1 MGTVTAA
8 RNRFK
13 WREVNRSLDEISNLK
28 LTIFSV
34 VRRQLWLQHNEPTL
48 SKAEAYD
55 KARKEFYKFRLLED
69 TERRVAREEA
79 LYTGAQFGPSAMEIG
94 MKLED
99 AEYERWKVWAGKQV
113 EIAKQKQAAMYTGTD
128 TGDLSKAD
136 DADIEGAMEEVS
148 SSIPAQGQSAA
159 GGAIA
164 RP

>member
-1 MGTVTAA
+1 MEKG
-8 RNRFK
+8 K
-13 WREVNRSLDEISNLK
+13 SLMIRSLDVK
-28 LTIFSV
+28 PTTPSV
-34 VRRQLWLQHNEPTL
+34 TRRQLWLRHNEPKL

-55 KARKEFYKFRLLED
+55 QARKEFYKIRLLED

-99 AEYERWKVWAGKQV
+99 AEYERWKVWAVKQV
-113 EIAKQKQAAMYTGTD
+113 ELTEQKRAAMYTGTD
-128 TGDLSKAD
+128 TGDLSEAD
-136 DADIEGAMEEVS
+136 DAQLEGAMDEVY

>member
-1 MGTVTAA
+1 MERGKLFFQRTPV
-8 RNRFK
+8 R
-13 WREVNRSLDEISNLK
+13 K
-28 LTIFSV
+28 LTNLSV
-34 VRRQLWLQHNEPTL
+34 VRRQLWLRQNEPTL
-48 SKAEAYD
+48 SKAEIYD
-55 KARKEFYKFRLLED
+55 KARKEFYKIRLLED

-99 AEYERWKVWAGKQV
+99 AEYERWKVWAEKQV
-113 EIAKQKQAAMYTGTD
+113 ELAEQKQAAMYTGTD
-128 TGDLSKAD
+128 TGDLSEANT
-136 DADIEGAMEEVS
+136 AELEGAMEGVS